1 MGAVG
6 RRRCLRGWS
15 WGQGAVVAPLLSPL
29 QQAGWGLRCDPL
41 AWAAGVMVTQL
52 WEATQSEGLWG
63 AGRNCAG

>member
-1 MGAVG
+1 MPEGVELG
-6 RRRCLRGWS
+6 TGCCRR
-15 WGQGAVVAPLLSPL
+15 PLLSPL